1 MGVKASGMTTA
12 AVLATSLVV
21 LFAAVCVHAGD
32 MDVMSSIA
40 DEGEFSSMSEF
51 PSEEEMDLALRRANA
66 DVPYTI
72 DGFDSSIFQE
82 YITQDIKWKVDPS
95 MCKECVEKSIKRAAE
110 YIYGQITKDCKE
122 ALDKKDPDPR
132 AVKFWYVYVCYMS
145 YCVAPPAVLL
155 VHSENT
161 PSRDCAIQNDT
172 RRKSVTDRV
181 FARVDALCV
190 CVYMS
195 SKFAKENPKAAVI
208 AVTIKMHI
216 NLIVRSLR
224 ICHFYSLCYAPP
236 PKEDEHHEK
245 MRRKREEDEETLLL
259 MGAQKVTELMELPEK
274 EFRASKKDG
283 DCTICV
289 KSAVHDIEQGYE
301 KAAHA
306 VCQYAHNIPNDEIK
320 QYCQLVATKPKK
332 AFAILLKALN
342 LTMEKIKDAATQAC
356 EQQGICSPRPSNAV
370 DNKVIKLAATR

>member
-1 MGVKASGMTTA
+1 MGGVKASGMSTA

-132 AVKFWYVYVCYMS
+132 AVKFC
-145 YCVAPPAVLL
+145 
-155 VHSENT
+155 
-161 PSRDCAIQNDT
+161 
-172 RRKSVTDRV
+172 
-181 FARVDALCV
+181 
-190 CVYMS
+190 
-195 SKFAKENPKAAVI
+195 KFAKENPKAAVI

-216 NLIVRSLR
+216 NLIVRSIR
-224 ICHFYSLCYAPP
+224 ICHFYGVCDAEP
-236 PKEDEHHEK
+236 PKDDDHHHEK
-245 MRRKREEDEETLLL
+245 KTMRRKREEEEEATLLL
-259 MGAQKVTELMELPEK
+259 IGAQKVTEIMELPEK

-283 DCTICV
+283 DCTTCV

-306 VCQYAHNIPNDEIK
+306 VCQYVHNIPNDEIK
-320 QYCQLVATKPKK
+320 QYCQLVATKPKQ
-332 AFAILLKALN
+332 AFAI
-342 LTMEKIKDAATQAC
+342 
-356 EQQGICSPRPSNAV
+356 
-370 DNKVIKLAATR
+370 

>member
-1 MGVKASGMTTA
+1 MKASGMTTA

-132 AVKFWYVYVCYMS
+132 AVKFC
-145 YCVAPPAVLL
+145 
-155 VHSENT
+155 
-161 PSRDCAIQNDT
+161 
-172 RRKSVTDRV
+172 
-181 FARVDALCV
+181 
-190 CVYMS
+190 
-195 SKFAKENPKAAVI
+195 KFAKENPKAAVI

-216 NLIVRSLR
+216 NLIVRGLR
-224 ICHFYSLCYAPP
+224 ICHFYGLCSTPP
-236 PKEDEHHEK
+236 PKENIYNEK

-306 VCQYAHNIPNDEIK
+306 VCQYVHNIPNDEIK

-370 DNKVIKLAATR
+370 DKKVIKLAATR

>member
-1 MGVKASGMTTA
+1 MGSREEREAAQSERESKSRRERESKVMAVKTSGMTTAA

-21 LFAAVCVHAGD
+21 LAAVCVHAGD
-32 MDVMSSIA
+32 MDVLSPIVD
-40 DEGEFSSMSEF
+40 DEGEIDVWSEY
-51 PSEEEMDLALRRANA
+51 PSEEDMALALRRANA

-72 DGFDSSIFQE
+72 DGFDSSIFQD
-82 YITQDIKWKVDPS
+82 YITQDFKWKVDPS

-122 ALDKKDPDPR
+122 ALDKKAPDPR
-132 AVKFWYVYVCYMS
+132 AVKFC
-145 YCVAPPAVLL
+145 
-155 VHSENT
+155 
-161 PSRDCAIQNDT
+161 
-172 RRKSVTDRV
+172 
-181 FARVDALCV
+181 
-190 CVYMS
+190 
-195 SKFAKENPKAAVI
+195 KFAKENPKAAVI

-236 PKEDEHHEK
+236 PKEDENHEE

-306 VCQYAHNIPNDEIK
+306 VCQYVHNIPNDEIK

-342 LTMEKIKDAATQAC
+342 
-356 EQQGICSPRPSNAV
+356 G
-370 DNKVIKLAATR
+370 